1 MKTNL
6 KYSIYELLFSIVFNS
21 VCWIGLVVLI
31 SEKSWILSL
40 FEGVFL
46 LLSIFLLFDAIRN
59 IQWFKI
65 RNGSIMVY
73 SLFGI
78 VKCVQFDQIK
88 NAFSVN
94 AVIFR
99 LKALAFYRPH
109 IVLCLNKS
117 TRKSEIED
125 AYNRKKR
132 KYIIVPYTEEMEALL
147 QTEYMKYCNQPL
159 QIKGKR

>member
-6 KYSIYELLFSIVFNS
+6 KYSIYGLLFSLILNPPFLICLIVS
-21 VCWIGLVVLI
+21 I
-31 SEKSWILSL
+31 SEKSWILS
-40 FEGVFL
+40 VFWSVL
-46 LLSIFLLFDAIRN
+46 LLTSIFLLFDAIRN

-65 RNGSIMVY
+65 RNGSIIVY

-99 LKALAFYRPH
+99 LKALTFYRPH

-132 KYIIVPYTEEMEALL
+132 KYIIIPYTEETKILI
-147 QTEYMKYCNQPL
+147 QTECRKYCNQSL
-159 QIKGKR
+159 EIKGI

>member
-1 MKTNL
+1 
-6 KYSIYELLFSIVFNS
+6 
-21 VCWIGLVVLI
+21 
-31 SEKSWILSL
+31 
-40 FEGVFL
+40 
-46 LLSIFLLFDAIRN
+46 
-59 IQWFKI
+59 
-65 RNGSIMVY
+65 MVY

-99 LKALAFYRPH
+99 LKASTFYRPH

-132 KYIIVPYTEEMEALL
+132 KYIIIPYTEETKLL
-147 QTEYMKYCNQPL
+147 IQKEYLKYCNQSL
-159 QIKGKR
+159 EIKGI

>member
-6 KYSIYELLFSIVFNS
+6 KYSIHGLLFSLILNPPFLICLIVS
-21 VCWIGLVVLI
+21 I
-31 SEKSWILSL
+31 SEKSWILS
-40 FEGVFL
+40 VFWSVL
-46 LLSIFLLFDAIRN
+46 LLTSIFLLFDAIRN

-65 RNGSIMVY
+65 RNGSIIVY

-99 LKALAFYRPH
+99 SKSLAFYRPH

-132 KYIIVPYTEEMEALL
+132 KYIIIPYTEETKLL
-147 QTEYMKYCNQPL
+147 IQKEYLKYCNQSL
-159 QIKGKR
+159 EIKGV

>member
-1 MKTNL
+1 MKSNM
-6 KYSIYELLFSIVFNS
+6 KYSIHNLLFSIVCNS
-21 VCWIGLVVLI
+21 AFWIGLVVLI
-31 SEKSWILSL
+31 SEKSWILSV
-40 FEGVFL
+40 FWSVFL

-59 IQWFKI
+59 VQWFEI
-65 RNGSIMVY
+65 RNGSIIVY
-73 SLFGI
+73 SLFGM

-99 LKALAFYRPH
+99 LKTLDFRRPH

-117 TRKSEIED
+117 TRKSEIGD

-132 KYIIVPYTEEMEALL
+132 KYIIIPYTEETKLL
-147 QTEYMKYCNQPL
+147 IQTEYLKYCNQSL
-159 QIKGKR
+159 EIKGI